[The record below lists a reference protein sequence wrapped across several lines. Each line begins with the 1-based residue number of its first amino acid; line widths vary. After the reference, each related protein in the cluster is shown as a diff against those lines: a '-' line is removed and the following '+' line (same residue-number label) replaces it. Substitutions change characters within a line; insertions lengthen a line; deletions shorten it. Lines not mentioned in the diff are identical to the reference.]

1 MATMDSI
8 SASRAEIAVSEFMT
22 QVYVWMAFG
31 LAVTGGLSWY
41 TANSEPFMNMLFGH
55 GMTTFWVLFFVQLG
69 IVFFLSAKAAT
80 LNPTVASGLFV
91 LYAALNG
98 MLLAPMFMVYTD
110 QSIASAFFITA
121 GTFGAMS
128 VYGYTTKRD
137 LSGWGS
143 FLMMGLIGVIIA
155 SVVNIWMRNEMMMW
169 VISYITV
176 FVFVGL
182 TAYDTQKLK
191 NIARNLGKDE
201 NLRSNIAIL
210 GALTLYLDFIN
221 LFITILRITGKR
233 R

>member
-1 MATMDSI
+1 
-8 SASRAEIAVSEFMT
+8 
-22 QVYVWMAFG
+22 
-31 LAVTGGLSWY
+31 
-41 TANSEPFMNMLFGH
+41 
-55 GMTTFWVLFFVQLG
+55 
-69 IVFFLSAKAAT
+69 
-80 LNPTVASGLFV
+80 
-91 LYAALNG
+91 
-98 MLLAPMFMVYTD
+98 
-110 QSIASAFFITA
+110 
-121 GTFGAMS
+121 MS

-201 NLRSNIAIL
+201 NLRSNIAIV

>member
-1 MATMDSI
+1 
-8 SASRAEIAVSEFMT
+8 
-22 QVYVWMAFG
+22 
-31 LAVTGGLSWY
+31 
-41 TANSEPFMNMLFGH
+41 
-55 GMTTFWVLFFVQLG
+55 
-69 IVFFLSAKAAT
+69 
-80 LNPTVASGLFV
+80 
-91 LYAALNG
+91 
-98 MLLAPMFMVYTD
+98 
-110 QSIASAFFITA
+110 IASAFFITA

-201 NLRSNIAIL
+201 NLRSNIAIV